1 MCLVFGVLELRT
13 RDFGHSLHSCPKSL
27 VRSYRRMGVVVEI
40 KGWGKWGLEWEGDT
54 GRDGTIVRADEIF
67 SELKF
72 ELTLLAR

>member
-1 MCLVFGVLELRT
+1 
-13 RDFGHSLHSCPKSL
+13 
-27 VRSYRRMGVVVEI
+27 MGVVVGI